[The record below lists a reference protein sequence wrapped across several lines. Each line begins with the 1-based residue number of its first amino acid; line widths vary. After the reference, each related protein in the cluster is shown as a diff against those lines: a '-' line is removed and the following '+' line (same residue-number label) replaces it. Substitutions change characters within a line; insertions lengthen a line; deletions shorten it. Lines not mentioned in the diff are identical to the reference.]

1 VICDH
6 RVAGRDQIAPD
17 VLCAQIDE
25 QYRGTSALGAAR
37 SAAWGA
43 VDGVVPLILAGLV
56 PAVTVRAA
64 QFTGS
69 LGRKQ
74 PAATS
79 APSSAV
85 SRAPGVGR
93 PKTSGRPGNPQ
104 WGQSG
109 SDSCGVRRR
118 RRSHTRVCRQPER
131 GGTRPTMVPIVAMPA
146 RDGDAARDCALSS
159 PKWSHPAVRTRRRC
173 ADSPTLGSP

>member
-56 PAVTVRAA
+56 PAVTVRTAPVHRLFGPQEA
-64 QFTGS
+64 GGYQRAVVGS
-69 LGRKQ
+69 VTRARHRSAEDERK
-74 PAATS
+74 A
-79 APSSAV
+79 
-85 SRAPGVGR
+85 
-93 PKTSGRPGNPQ
+93 
-104 WGQSG
+104 
-109 SDSCGVRRR
+109 
-118 RRSHTRVCRQPER
+118 RQP
-131 GGTRPTMVPIVAMPA
+131 PV
-146 RDGDAARDCALSS
+146 
-159 PKWSHPAVRTRRRC
+159 WAV
-173 ADSPTLGSP
+173 GQ